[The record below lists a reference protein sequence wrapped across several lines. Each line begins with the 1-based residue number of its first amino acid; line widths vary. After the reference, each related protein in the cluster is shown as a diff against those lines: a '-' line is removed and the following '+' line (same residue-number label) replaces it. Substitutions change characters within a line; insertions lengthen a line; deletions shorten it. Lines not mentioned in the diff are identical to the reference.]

1 MQIEDATERDVPQLT
16 VIYNEV
22 IATSTA
28 VFSEEPVSFESRH
41 RWLMAHREAGN
52 PVIVARVEGEVAGF
66 GAYGEFRDWP
76 GYSSTV
82 EHSVHVAP
90 EHRRQGIGRA
100 LLEELIKR
108 AREVGLHVMVA
119 GIDAENHPSLRLHE
133 DLGFE
138 HVGRMPEIARKFG
151 HWVDLA
157 LLQLAL

>member
-16 VIYNEV
+16 AIYNEI

-28 VFSEEPVSFESRH
+28 VFSEEPVSLESRH
-41 RWLMAHREAGN
+41 RWLMAHREASH

-66 GAYGEFRDWP
+66 SAYGEFRAWP

-100 LLEELIKR
+100 LLEELIER
-108 AREVGLHVMVA
+108 AREAGLHVMVA

-133 DLGFE
+133 ELGFE
-138 HVGRMPEIARKFG
+138 HVGRMPEIARKFD